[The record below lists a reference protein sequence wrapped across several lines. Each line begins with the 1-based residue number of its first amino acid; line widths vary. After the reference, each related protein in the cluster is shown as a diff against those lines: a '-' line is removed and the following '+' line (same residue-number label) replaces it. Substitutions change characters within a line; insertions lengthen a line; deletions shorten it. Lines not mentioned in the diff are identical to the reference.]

1 MLGDI
6 TREVVS
12 KSIKFNLTPEQS
24 VDLIEGVLEASGY
37 DTSEDDLWEKMG
49 KTTNY
54 FMEQRDG
61 CYGVSHEQIR
71 NWVKKSEKETRDWN
85 LLNGGA

>member
-12 KSIKFNLTPEQS
+12 KAINFDLTPEQT

-54 FMEQRDG
+54 FMELPDG
-61 CYGVSHEQIR
+61 CYDVSHEHIR